1 MPSRPF
7 TRRRPRSLALALVSS
22 LAAMPLAAQQA
33 AERTPPPAP
42 PAPAVPAVPLASAA
56 RRTLGLEDLL
66 SWKSIRFPTFSNDG
80 RWMAYVLAPN
90 EGDAEF
96 IVRGTMDGAKETRVP
111 IGEAP
116 SGFGGSA
123 GVAISGNNRW
133 VAYTVYPGAE
143 DAKKAR
149 RDRRTLATKVAVIE
163 LATGAA
169 REFDRVR
176 GFRFAGDRSDVIA
189 LQHMPPEAPSG
200 GAGATGGAGGGGS
213 SGSTGS
219 SGSSGSLVTLVDLAG
234 GTPVTIAGVG
244 DYAFD
249 AAGRYLAYTIDQ
261 RDRMGNGVQLRDLST
276 GVVRALDADKAM
288 YRRLAWADTGDAL
301 AVLRLTPD
309 TATRDTLATVLG
321 WSRLASNAPVGV
333 RIDEKSA
340 GITGGLVVS
349 GDRAPAWNDEQTAL
363 YFGLRAPRTPAPRS
377 EAAAVGG
384 SGNAP
389 APGAGAGG
397 QVAPAR
403 QDEETPS
410 LILWHWKD
418 PRLQSQQQVQE
429 SADKSFNY
437 MAVWHLP
444 PASARGS
451 SAALRQGGRVVQLT
465 DDDVRAVSIG
475 RGDRW
480 ALGADFTP
488 YQRQAN
494 IDGRQLRDVY
504 AVDVRTGER
513 ALVAKGVQNPG
524 GQFGSLISPDGAR
537 AVWYDD
543 GHWNAYDF
551 ATKSSRRITDGVATA
566 FWDEEDD
573 HNVVKPPSGP
583 PFGWSRDSRHVFLR
597 DDWDIWR
604 VPATAVAGPVVNVTG
619 NGRTDRIRY
628 QQRVGANA
636 RERGIDVAKPVLV
649 EAYGDRSKKE
659 GLAQVDVQRGGARML
674 SWEDA
679 KVDYRKARDAEIWA
693 FTRQTF
699 TTFPD
704 WHVAEARLAN
714 PRRLTDANP
723 QQREIAWSAGAR
735 LVQYKCDNDG
745 PEMQG
750 ALFLPAGHEE
760 GKSYP
765 TLTYIY
771 ERLSQNFHVYPQP
784 NATRYANPAVYTARG
799 YAYFMPDIAYKLDD
813 PGMSAVWCVVP
824 AVKAA
829 IATGIVDSAN
839 VGLQG
844 HSWGGYQTSF
854 ITTQTKI
861 FKTGIAG
868 APLTDMVSM
877 FSSVYWNSGSANQ
890 PIFISSQGRFRSGY
904 AQNPD
909 AYLRNS
915 PNRFA
920 QNVEVPLMILHN
932 DRDGAVDFNQ
942 GITYYNTLRELGKE
956 VVLLEYVGENHGLAR
971 PANQKD
977 YAVRMMEWFDHF
989 LRGQPAPE
997 WLQEGVPRLKMEQ
1010 HLRERKPLVDPKAK
1024 KVEKKIAM

>member
-1 MPSRPF
+1 MSSFRP
-7 TRRRPRSLALALVSS
+7 SS
-22 LAAMPLAAQQA
+22 LLAAVLLAAPVAGAQLPTQA
-33 AERTPPPAP
+33 NAP
-42 PAPAVPAVPLASAA
+42 TANAATASAA
-56 RRTLGLEDLL
+56 SALRTLSLEDLL
-66 SWKSIRFPTFSNDG
+66 SWKGIRFPTFSNDG

-90 EGDAEF
+90 EGDGEF
-96 IVRGTMDGAKETRVP
+96 IVRSTAADATETRIP
-111 IGEAP
+111 IGEPP
-116 SGFGGSA
+116 SGFGGAA
-123 GVAISGNNRW
+123 GLAISGNGRW
-133 VAYTVYPGAE
+133 VAYTIYPKAE
-143 DAKKAR
+143 EAKKAR
-149 RDRRTLATKVAVIE
+149 RDRRTPATKVGVIE
-163 LATGAA
+163 LATGTR

-176 GFRFAGDRSDVIA
+176 NFRFAGERSDVIA
-189 LQHMPPEAPSG
+189 LQHMPPDAAPGGNGGGAPSG
-200 GAGATGGAGGGGS
+200 T
-213 SGSTGS
+213 
-219 SGSSGSLVTLVDLAG
+219 LVTLVDLAG

-249 AAGRYLAYTIDQ
+249 QAGRFLAYTIDQ
-261 RDRMGNGVQLRDLST
+261 RDQVGNGVQLRDLTT

-288 YRRLAWADTGDAL
+288 YRRLAWADSGDAL
-301 AVLRLTPD
+301 AVLRLSPD
-309 TATRDTLATVLG
+309 STTKDTLATVLG
-321 WSRLASNAPVGV
+321 WSRLASGSPVAV
-333 RIDEKSA
+333 SIDEKSP

-349 GDRAPAWNDEQTAL
+349 ADRTPSWSESQQVI
-363 YFGLRAPRTPAPRS
+363 YFGLRMPRTPAPRS
-377 EAAAVGG
+377 EAAPVGG
-384 SGNAP
+384 GGNAP

-429 SADKSFNY
+429 NADKSFSY
-437 MAVWHLP
+437 LAAWHLR
-444 PASARGS
+444 PASGGRRG
-451 SAALRQGGRVVQLT
+451 AGAPPPWAERVVQLT
-465 DDDVRAVSIG
+465 DESLRAVTVG
-475 RGDRW
+475 DGDRW

-488 YQRQAN
+488 YQRQASV
-494 IDGRQLRDVY
+494 DGRQLRDLY

-513 ALVAKGVQNPG
+513 TVVAKGIQNPG
-524 GQFGSLISPDGAR
+524 GPFGSLMSPDGTR

-543 GHWNAYDF
+543 GTWSAYDF
-551 ATKSSRRITDGVATA
+551 ASKASRPITTGIATA

-573 HNVVKPPSGP
+573 HNVVKPPSGA

-604 VPATAVAGPVVNVTG
+604 VPAVANAGAPVNVTG
-619 NGRTDRIRY
+619 NGRAERIRY
-628 QQRVGANA
+628 QQRVGAHP
-636 RERGIDVAKPVLV
+636 RERGIDLARPLMI
-649 EAYGDRSKKE
+649 ETYGEWTKKE
-659 GLAQVDVQRGGARML
+659 GLALVDPMRGGARVL
-674 SWEDA
+674 AWEDA
-679 KVDYRKARDAEIWA
+679 KVDYRKARDADVYA

-704 WHVAEARLAN
+704 WHVADARLAN
-714 PRRLTDANP
+714 ARRLTDANP
-723 QQREIAWSAGAR
+723 QQKEVAWSAGAR
-735 LVQYKCDNDG
+735 LVDYTCDNG
-745 PEMQG
+745 GKQMQG
-750 ALFLPAGHEE
+750 ALFLPAGYEE

-771 ERLSQNFHVYPQP
+771 ERLSQGLHVYAQP
-784 NATRYANPAVYTARG
+784 NATRYANPSVYTARG
-799 YAYFMPDIAYKLDD
+799 YAYFMPDISYQLDD
-813 PGMSAVWCVVP
+813 PGRSAVWCVVP

-829 IATGIVDSAN
+829 IATGIVDAQN

-854 ITTQTKI
+854 ITTQTDI

-877 FSSVYWNSGSANQ
+877 FSSVYWNTGSANQ
-890 PIFISSQGRFRSGY
+890 PIFISSQGRFKSGY

-920 QNVEVPLMILHN
+920 QNVQVPLMLLHN

-956 VVLLEYVGENHGLAR
+956 VVLLEYVGENHGLSR
-971 PANQKD
+971 PTNQKD
-977 YAVRMMEWFDHF
+977 YAVRMLEWFDHF
-989 LRGQPAPE
+989 LRGEPAPD
-997 WLQEGVPRLKMEQ
+997 WLKEGVPRLKMEE

-1024 KVEKKIAM
+1024 PAEKKVAM

>member
-1 MPSRPF
+1 MSPLAL
-7 TRRRPRSLALALVSS
+7 RRIRSLAVACVTCVTLAASAPPS
-22 LAAMPLAAQQA
+22 LAQQPTPANAAA
-33 AERTPPPAP
+33 ATGTT
-42 PAPAVPAVPLASAA
+42 AA
-56 RRTLGLEDLL
+56 GPRTLGLEDLL
-66 SWKSIRFPTFSNDG
+66 SWKSIRFASFSNDG

-96 IVRGTMDGAKETRVP
+96 IVRATAEGGAETRVP

-116 SGFGGSA
+116 SGFGGGA

-133 VAYTVYPGAE
+133 VAYTIYPKAE

-149 RDRRTLATKVAVIE
+149 RDRRTLATKVGVIE
-163 LATGAA
+163 LATGAK
-169 REFDRVR
+169 REYDRVR
-176 GFRFAGDRSDVIA
+176 GFRFAGDGSDVIA

-200 GAGATGGAGGGGS
+200 GAGGGAAGGGGAA
-213 SGSTGS
+213 SGT
-219 SGSSGSLVTLVDLAG
+219 LVTLVDLGG

-244 DYAFD
+244 EYAFD
-249 AAGRYLAYTIDQ
+249 AAGRFLAYTIDQ
-261 RDRMGNGVQLRDLST
+261 RDQMGNGVQLRDLST
-276 GVVRALDADKAM
+276 GVVRALDAEKAM

-301 AVLRLTPD
+301 AVLRNVAD
-309 TATRDTLATVLG
+309 TVAKDTLSTVLA
-321 WSRLASNAPVGV
+321 WSRLGSGTPGAVTIN
-333 RIDEKSA
+333 EKSA
-340 GITGGLVVS
+340 GVTGGLVVS
-349 GDRAPAWNDEQTAL
+349 GDRAPQWNDAQDVI
-363 YFGLRAPRTPAPRS
+363 YFGLREPRTPAPRS
-377 EAAAVGG
+377 EAAPVGG
-384 SGNAP
+384 GGAAP

-429 SADKSFNY
+429 NADKSFSY
-437 MAVWHLP
+437 QAAWHVA
-444 PASARGS
+444 PAASRRGG
-451 SAALRQGGRVVQLT
+451 AAPAWTNRVVQLT
-465 DDDVRAVSIG
+465 DDALRAVSVG

-480 ALGADFTP
+480 ALGADFSP
-488 YQRQAN
+488 YQRQASV
-494 IDGRQLRDVY
+494 DGRQLRDVY

-513 ALVAKGVQNPG
+513 ALVAKGIQNPG
-524 GQFGSLISPDGAR
+524 GQFGSLIAPDGAR

-551 ATKSSRRITDGVATA
+551 AAKSSRRITDGIATA

-573 HNVVKPPSGP
+573 HNVVKPPAGA
-583 PFGWSRDSRHVFLR
+583 PFGWSSDGRHVFLR

-604 VPATAVAGPVVNVTG
+604 VGAVANAGSAINITG
-619 NGRTDRIRY
+619 NGRAEKVRY
-628 QQRVGANA
+628 QQRVGADPK
-636 RERGIDVAKPVLV
+636 ERGIDLSRPLMI
-649 EAYGDRSKKE
+649 ETYGERSKKE
-659 GLAQVDVQRGGARML
+659 GLAQVDPQRGGARVL
-674 SWEDA
+674 AWEDA
-679 KVDYRKARDAEIWA
+679 KVDFRRARDADTWA

-704 WHVAEARLAN
+704 WHVADARLAN
-714 PRRLTDANP
+714 ARRLTDANP
-723 QQREIAWSAGAR
+723 QQKDVAWSAGAR
-735 LVQYKCDNDG
+735 LVEYKCDNDG
-745 PEMQG
+745 PELQG
-750 ALFLPAGHEE
+750 ALFLPAGYEE

-771 ERLSQNFHVYPQP
+771 ERLSQGFHAYAQP
-784 NATRYANPAVYTARG
+784 NATRYANPSVYTAKG

-813 PGMSAVWCVVP
+813 PGQSAVWCVVP

-829 IATGIVDSAN
+829 IATGIVDAAN

-854 ITTQTKI
+854 ITTQTDI

-868 APLTDMVSM
+868 AALTDMVSM

-890 PIFISSQGRFRSGY
+890 PIFISSQGRFKSGY
-904 AQNPD
+904 TQNPD

-920 QNVEVPLMILHN
+920 QDMNVPLMLLHN

-956 VVLLEYVGENHGLAR
+956 VVLLEYVGENHGLSR

-997 WLQEGVPRLKMEQ
+997 WMQEGVPRLKMEE
-1010 HLRERKPLVDPKAK
+1010 HLRARKPLVDPKAK
-1024 KVEKKIAM
+1024 PVEKKVAM